1 MPTFRSEHAEL
12 RVGFPP
18 ERFGLGEGWEEYFDN
33 HGNVCKRKI
42 PYPAVKFDF
51 GVAVVDETTAKRL
64 RKHDGFLDRVFWEQ
78 SEVDTRALA
87 GLQLAQAAS
96 LPDGG
101 LTENDRGRLDE
112 FARMA
117 GKVLA
122 PTSLFQS
129 TRPARGATAATVM
142 ATISTVCTRRS
153 ANRQEASPDHWP
165 EFRRTS
171 ATY

>member
-18 ERFGLGEGWEEYFDN
+18 ERFGLGGGWEEYFDN

-51 GVAVVDETTAKRL
+51 GVAVVDERTAERM
-64 RKHDGFLDRVFWEQ
+64 RRHDGFQDKLFWEQ

-101 LTENDRGRLDE
+101 
-112 FARMA
+112 
-117 GKVLA
+117 
-122 PTSLFQS
+122 
-129 TRPARGATAATVM
+129 
-142 ATISTVCTRRS
+142 
-153 ANRQEASPDHWP
+153 
-165 EFRRTS
+165 
-171 ATY
+171 